1 MKLKRFICAIAFI
14 MTVITLAVSCTPA
27 SDLITTAPDTTT
39 APTTNPA
46 EPSFVDPKY
55 PLMDLFSADLSEYLT
70 LGKVMTLAI
79 NHSVYV
85 GDEDLDEAL
94 EALAKENKYFL
105 PAEPRLTQKGDVLQ
119 INFLGKIDG
128 VAFNGGTAEG
138 KFISL
143 SENTGYIPGFDA
155 DLYGIMPGTTVSTK
169 VTFPENYHSND
180 LAGKEAVFD
189 ITVTA
194 IVGEYGFTDET
205 VDKFTSGQYKTL
217 AEFREAYRE
226 SLIKKKLESFET
238 DSYFAVV
245 DALQKNATVKML
257 PEAHAKAY
265 YYIILNDHKNYF
277 NQYAYAFAMYYGI
290 NTFEQ
295 YKAAYGLT
303 DSYLTDNAK
312 LSVMEDLVLVAAAKQ
327 LGVEYTDAEYDAF
340 FEELAEEWYFESA
353 EKLVDFYTEEY
364 LKLHILKE
372 KCVEYIIENCNFSSD
387 YDEYKHLLESK
398 TE

>member
-1 MKLKRFICAIAFI
+1 MKFKRFICAIAFI

-39 APTTNPA
+39 NPTTDPA

-70 LGKVMTLAI
+70 LGKVMTLTI

-85 GDEDLDEAL
+85 GDEDLDDAL
-94 EALAKENKYFL
+94 EALAKENNYFL
-105 PAEPRLTQKGDVLQ
+105 PSEPRLTQKGDVLQ

-128 VAFNGGTAEG
+128 VAFEGGKAEG
-138 KFISL
+138 AFISL

-169 VTFPENYHSND
+169 VTFPEGYGGD
-180 LAGKEAVFD
+180 LSGKEAVFD

-194 IVGEYGFTDET
+194 IVGEYRFTDET
-205 VDKFTSGQYKTL
+205 VNDFTSGQYKTL
-217 AEFREAYRE
+217 AEFREVYRE

-238 DSYFAVV
+238 DSYLTVV

-257 PEAHAKAY
+257 PEAHTKAY
-265 YYIILNDHKNYF
+265 YYIILNDHENYF

-303 DSYLTDNAK
+303 DAYLTDTAK
-312 LSVMEDLVLVAAAKQ
+312 LSALEDLVLVAAAKQ
-327 LGVEYTDAEYDAF
+327 LGLEYTDAEYDEF
-340 FEELAEEWYFESA
+340 FTELAEEWYFESTD
-353 EKLVDFYTEEY
+353 KLVDFYTEDY
-364 LKLHILKE
+364 LKLHVLKE
-372 KCVEYIIENCNFSSD
+372 KCVEYIIKNCNFSSD
-387 YDEYKHLLESK
+387 YDEYKHLLEPK